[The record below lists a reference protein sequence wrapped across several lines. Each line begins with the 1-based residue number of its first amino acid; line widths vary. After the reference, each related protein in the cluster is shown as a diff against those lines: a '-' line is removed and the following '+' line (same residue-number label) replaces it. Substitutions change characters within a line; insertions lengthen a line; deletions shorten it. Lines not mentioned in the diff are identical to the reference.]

1 MDLDHP
7 YLKSQLIA
15 YIGNK
20 RALLSFIADF
30 FRKLEEEH
38 SITRFLD
45 PFAGSGSVS
54 RLAKFLG
61 YEVRSNDWEPYTEI
75 INGCHIG
82 IDKRDTAPLFRRFG
96 GIESAFAFFQGFP
109 GRGGNEERLEPYIS
123 RYYAPKDTASADYR
137 TERLFYT
144 RENGLFIDRVREGI
158 EREYPGWDL
167 PDGDRKEKLLL
178 VASLIYQA
186 ATHANTSGVFKA
198 FHKGFGGHGRDA
210 LRRITAPMELLLP
223 VLYDGKGECTVS
235 ACDAEEFLSGY
246 TADLCYID
254 PPYNQHQYGSNYH
267 MLNTIAKWDKPV
279 YPLVRGKDGRL
290 LNKGGIRTDWTETRS
305 DFCYRDRAPEAF
317 RRLLDAVDARFI
329 VVSYNTEG
337 IICFDELVDLLAA
350 VGKVELFSNEY
361 ITFRGGRQS
370 INRRTHNAE
379 LLLLCT
385 RRKKSDP
392 ASRERID
399 RFKDET
405 KCKNLLRGG
414 FHPGRIRRAFTVIDD
429 RVSFLGEGG
438 PYLQTD
444 CLVYFHTP
452 VPSGLLAP
460 LTSAEL
466 AGIRHSLEIC
476 MFNDRKEE
484 CDVLLELLRN
494 GIPGE
499 MTVKIAKKLL
509 QALKKIAHKKYRRD
523 YEEVFENTR
532 RLAREKIDNFWDFS
546 AELDRLEEVAS
557 LRFNG

>member
-1 MDLDHP
+1 M
-7 YLKSQLIA
+7 
-15 YIGNK
+15 
-20 RALLSFIADF
+20 
-30 FRKLEEEH
+30 
-38 SITRFLD
+38 
-45 PFAGSGSVS
+45 
-54 RLAKFLG
+54 
-61 YEVRSNDWEPYTEI
+61 
-75 INGCHIG
+75 
-82 IDKRDTAPLFRRFG
+82 
-96 GIESAFAFFQGFP
+96 
-109 GRGGNEERLEPYIS
+109 
-123 RYYAPKDTASADYR
+123 
-137 TERLFYT
+137 
-144 RENGLFIDRVREGI
+144 
-158 EREYPGWDL
+158 
-167 PDGDRKEKLLL
+167 
-178 VASLIYQA
+178 
-186 ATHANTSGVFKA
+186 
-198 FHKGFGGHGRDA
+198 
-210 LRRITAPMELLLP
+210 
-223 VLYDGKGECTVS
+223 
-235 ACDAEEFLSGY
+235 
-246 TADLCYID
+246 
-254 PPYNQHQYGSNYH
+254 
-267 MLNTIAKWDKPV
+267 
-279 YPLVRGKDGRL
+279 
-290 LNKGGIRTDWTETRS
+290 
-305 DFCYRDRAPEAF
+305 
-317 RRLLDAVDARFI
+317 
-329 VVSYNTEG
+329 SYNTEG

-509 QALKKIAHKKYRRD
+509 QALKKLLIKNTGGTTKKFSKIPGGWPGKRLTIFGIFRQNWTGWKRLRACGLTDNSIQKRRGRRRD
-523 YEEVFENTR
+523 Q
-532 RLAREKIDNFWDFS
+532 
-546 AELDRLEEVAS
+546 
-557 LRFNG
+557 